1 MSPVGSF
8 DRLIKRIQPQGLHL
22 AAIPVAHASLWH
34 PEEKGTFGGAEL
46 ILGLGVV
53 YHGSMTSWKWIAV
66 AALTFLTGSALAD
79 SGGKAR
85 VVIDQRSGT
94 VVITENVRVGT
105 VAVMVGGLVIRTR
118 ETPEVSH
125 PGPFARAGETVV
137 VPRTRIRIE
146 EGKGRRLVI
155 LPANSTLRQLVNRL
169 NALGLGPRDLIRA
182 LQAIKSSG
190 ALQAEIVVR

>member
-1 MSPVGSF
+1 M
-8 DRLIKRIQPQGLHL
+8 RYIL
-22 AAIPVAHASLWH
+22 A
-34 PEEKGTFGGAEL
+34 F
-46 ILGLGVV
+46 
-53 YHGSMTSWKWIAV
+53 AV
-66 AALTFLTGSALAD
+66 AIAIAAPAIAD
-79 SGGKAR
+79 SAGKAR
-85 VVIDQRSGT
+85 VVIDQRSGA

-125 PGPFARAGETVV
+125 PGPFAQAGETVV

-155 LPANSTLRQLVNRL
+155 LPANLTLRQLVNRL
-169 NALGLGPRDLIRA
+169 NGLDLGPRDLIRA